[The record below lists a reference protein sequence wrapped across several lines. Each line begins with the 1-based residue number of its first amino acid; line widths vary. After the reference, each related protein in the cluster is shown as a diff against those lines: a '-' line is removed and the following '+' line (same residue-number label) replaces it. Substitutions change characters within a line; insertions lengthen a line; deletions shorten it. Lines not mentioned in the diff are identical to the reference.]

1 MDVKEEAYKK
11 LRELGIAFDVT
22 EHEAVFTI
30 EEMSRLP
37 NLKIED
43 VCKNLFL
50 RDERGKRHFLVVMR
64 EEKQADLKKIRA
76 QAGSS
81 RLSFA
86 SEERLAKYL
95 GLTKG
100 SVTPLGVFN
109 DEKHE
114 VELLIDSDL
123 KGRTRLGFHPNEN
136 TATVWISFAALE
148 KIIDS
153 CGNNRRFIEI

>member
-1 MDVKEEAYKK
+1 MNAKDTIYEK
-11 LRELGIAFDVT
+11 LRELQIDFEVT

-30 EEMSRLP
+30 EEMSKLP
-37 NLKIED
+37 NLNIED

-50 RDERGKRHFLVVMR
+50 RDERGKKHFLVVMC
-64 EEKQADLKKIRA
+64 EEKQADLKKIRE
-76 QAGSS
+76 QIGSS

-100 SVTPLGVFN
+100 SVTPLGIFN
-109 DEKHE
+109 DSNQE

-123 KGRTRLGFHPNEN
+123 KGRPRLGFHPNDN
-136 TATVWISFAALE
+136 TATVWISFASLE
-148 KIIDS
+148 KIIGS
-153 CGNNRRFIEI
+153 RGNRQRFIRI

>member
-1 MDVKEEAYKK
+1 MNVKERVYEK
-11 LRELGIAFDVT
+11 LREIGIDFDLS

-30 EEMSRLP
+30 EEMSKLP
-37 NLKIED
+37 NITIED

-50 RDERGKRHFLVVMR
+50 RDDSGKKHFLVVMC
-64 EEKQADLKKIRA
+64 EEKQADLKEIRR
-76 QAGSS
+76 QIGSS

-100 SVTPLGVFN
+100 SVTPLGVLN
-109 DEKHE
+109 DKNNE

-123 KGRTRLGFHPNEN
+123 KGRPRLGFHPNEN
-136 TATVWISFAALE
+136 TATVWITFDSLE
-148 KIIDS
+148 EIIRHS
-153 CGNNRRFIEI
+153 GNPYRFIKI

>member
-1 MDVKEEAYKK
+1 MDVKDEAYKK
-11 LRELGIAFDVT
+11 LRELGIDFDIT

-64 EEKQADLKKIRA
+64 EEKQADLKKIRE

-109 DEKHE
+109 DKQHE
-114 VELLIDSDL
+114 VELLIDSGL
-123 KGRTRLGFHPNEN
+123 KGRPRLGFHPNEN

-153 CGNNRRFIEI
+153 CGNSRRFIEI

>member
-1 MDVKEEAYKK
+1 MSAKETVYEK
-11 LRELGIAFDVT
+11 LRDMGIDFDLS

-37 NLKIED
+37 GIKIED

-50 RDERGKRHFLVVMR
+50 RDDSGKRHFLVVMR
-64 EEKQADLKKIRA
+64 EEKQADLKEIRR
-76 QAGSS
+76 QINSS

-95 GLTKG
+95 RLTKG
-100 SVTPLGVFN
+100 SVTPLGVLN
-109 DEKHE
+109 DENNK

-123 KGRTRLGFHPNEN
+123 KGRPRLGFHPNDN
-136 TATVWISFAALE
+136 TATVWITFDSLE
-148 KIIDS
+148 KIIRHS
-153 CGNNRRFIEI
+153 GNPYRFIKI

>member
-1 MDVKEEAYKK
+1 MNAKEIIYEK
-11 LRELGIAFDVT
+11 LRELQIDLDVT

-37 NLKIED
+37 NLNIED

-50 RDERGKRHFLVVMR
+50 RDEKGKKHFLVVMC
-64 EEKQADLKKIRA
+64 EEKQADLKKIRE
-76 QAGSS
+76 QVGSS

-86 SEERLAKYL
+86 SEDRLAKYL

-100 SVTPLGVFN
+100 SVTPLGIFN
-109 DEKHE
+109 DKNHE

-123 KGRTRLGFHPNEN
+123 KGRPRLGFHPNDN
-136 TATVWISFAALE
+136 TATVWISFASLE
-148 KIIDS
+148 KIIS
-153 CGNNRRFIEI
+153 SRGNRKQFIKI

>member
-1 MDVKEEAYKK
+1 MNAKDTIYEK
-11 LRELGIAFDVT
+11 LRELQIGFDVT

-30 EEMSRLP
+30 EEMSKLP
-37 NLKIED
+37 NLNIED

-50 RDERGKRHFLVVMR
+50 RDERGKKHFLVVMC
-64 EEKQADLKKIRA
+64 EEKQADLKKIRE
-76 QAGSS
+76 QIGSS

-100 SVTPLGVFN
+100 SVTPLGIFN
-109 DEKHE
+109 DNNQE

-123 KGRTRLGFHPNEN
+123 KGRPRLGFHPNNN
-136 TATVWISFAALE
+136 TATVWISFASLE
-148 KIIDS
+148 KIIS
-153 CGNNRRFIEI
+153 SRGNRQRFIRI